1 MLHPRPRV
9 EQQRVTNPRA
19 TLLEA
24 YFRVNGPATK
34 TLYRDWQQAGSTGV
48 ANDWNDVAQPLV
60 KVKVDSKRL
69 DLPESLLDDLRTAD
83 SPEGVALLPPNDA
96 YLRQTDRTLLV
107 PDATRRRTVFKSLSG
122 PGALVVDGEIPVRG
136 AIAARPARSRSS
148 RSSNSRSRHGSPPR
162 NVPPRSRHQP
172 AMMSPRSRGR
182 EAFPAV
188 TRSSRMRS
196 PIPVLAVS
204 GSRSR
209 RTHRS
214 DRRG

>member
-9 EQQRVTNPRA
+9 EQQRVSNPRA

-69 DLPESLLDDLRTAD
+69 DLPESLLDDLRAAD

-107 PDATRRRTVFKSLSG
+107 PDATRRRAVFEALSG
-122 PGALVVDGEIPVRG
+122 PGALVVDGEIAGTWRYRRSAREITVEPFEQLAQSTRKSAEKRAT
-136 AIAARPARSRSS
+136 AIAASTGDDEP
-148 RSSNSRSRHGSPPR
+148 
-162 NVPPRSRHQP
+162 Q
-172 AMMSPRSRGR
+172 
-182 EAFPAV
+182 V
-188 TRSSRMRS
+188 TW
-196 PIPVLAVS
+196 
-204 GSRSR
+204 
-209 RTHRS
+209 T
-214 DRRG
+214 